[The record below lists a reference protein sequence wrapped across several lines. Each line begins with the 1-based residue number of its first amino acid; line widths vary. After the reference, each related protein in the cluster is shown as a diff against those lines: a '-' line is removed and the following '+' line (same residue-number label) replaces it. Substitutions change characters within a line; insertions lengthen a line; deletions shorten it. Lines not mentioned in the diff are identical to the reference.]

1 MAPSKDGGSPVFNYV
16 IEYKPTSGHKWLPA
30 NKDETVP
37 DTTYTVKNL
46 VEGEV
51 YEFRV
56 SAENK
61 AGVGKPSSVSEKVTI
76 KVPVGKSVSVLT

>member
-1 MAPSKDGGSPVFNYV
+1 MFNYV
-16 IEYKPTSGHKWLPA
+16 IEYKPITGHKWLPA
-30 NKDETVP
+30 NKHETVP
-37 DTTYTVKNL
+37 DTTYTVQNL
-46 VEGEV
+46 VEGDV

-76 KVPVGKSVSVLT
+76 KAPVGK